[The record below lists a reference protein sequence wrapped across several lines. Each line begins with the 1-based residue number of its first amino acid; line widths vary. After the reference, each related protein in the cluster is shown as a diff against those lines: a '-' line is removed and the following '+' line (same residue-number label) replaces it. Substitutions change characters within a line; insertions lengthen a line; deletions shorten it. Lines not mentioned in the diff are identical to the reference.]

1 MGEGE
6 GEVGAAVGVV
16 WATME
21 RWTKLDIVEKDSS
34 LDTTSWRCGCGW
46 VACWVGVDPG
56 VDGGDER
63 EDGDRRFGVLI

>member
-1 MGEGE
+1 
-6 GEVGAAVGVV
+6 VGAAVGVV

-46 VACWVGVDPG
+46 VDPG